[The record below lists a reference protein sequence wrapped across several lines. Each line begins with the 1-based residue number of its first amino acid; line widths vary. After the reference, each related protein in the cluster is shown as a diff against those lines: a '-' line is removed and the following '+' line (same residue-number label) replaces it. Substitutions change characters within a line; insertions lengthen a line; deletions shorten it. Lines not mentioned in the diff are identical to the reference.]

1 MNNFIN
7 EKTNMISIWTK
18 GNKEL
23 QQKYPICK
31 NNIMLGN
38 FIYQIEKIVNNKNIK
53 KTLEI
58 TRIVCGNKILKEEII
73 II

>member
-7 EKTNMISIWTK
+7 EKINMISIWTK
-18 GNKEL
+18 GNEEF

-38 FIYQIEKIVNNKNIK
+38 FIFQIEKIVNNKSIK

-58 TRIVCGNKILKEEII
+58 NRIVCANKILKEEII
-73 II
+73 IV